1 MWPHM
6 REKGMFLQLLLL
18 QQIKGFNS
26 ETQTQQSGQGLNQ
39 TLPSTL
45 RDKLVMLESG

>member
-1 MWPHM
+1 MWPHI
-6 REKGMFLQLLLL
+6 REKGMFLQLLL

-26 ETQTQQSGQGLNQ
+26 ETQTQQSGPGLDQ

-45 RDKLVMLESG
+45 RDRLVMLESG

>member
-6 REKGMFLQLLLL
+6 REKGMFLQLLQ

-26 ETQTQQSGQGLNQ
+26 ETQTQQSSQGLKQ

-45 RDKLVMLESG
+45 RDRLVMLESG